1 MFALSPIVRLGVFL
15 VAAAASLAASI
26 ILCNTPSEAAHLA
39 IAPGFVIYL
48 LLFRQGVFRTVG
60 VRHVLYLAV
69 ATALVAGYMW
79 SLAYLSPGLAVRWR
93 ELPVAVYFLVSVH
106 ILTWVLFRLVGKV
119 TRAIFFI
126 HGEGP
131 IGNLR
136 RGAAGITW
144 GVLFLAI
151 IVPYLSATF
160 MIHWV
165 KFTDISDRYLPRGMA
180 LAKVAFEATDG
191 VRLGAWF
198 IRRPGHTSDTT
209 VILTPPRNLAKI
221 AALPYAQM
229 LTGNGYN
236 VLLVDLRGQGP
247 SEGHTFSFGVFEA
260 NDVLGALRY
269 LRLAH
274 PKASRHVFGFGL
286 SQGAGAVIAAA
297 ATDHRI
303 KGIVVDSASPV
314 IKLPLER
321 QIRALPSPVGRY
333 LRYSILMVAS
343 GQLGCNLFAAEP
355 IRNIGRVRGPVLIVH
370 GQEDKVVPL
379 SHAKRLFAAAGAPAI
394 LWKVPRAAHGE
405 TLAHGLADYPAHI
418 QRIFEP
424 VRHGGQP
431 LETPWK

>member
-1 MFALSPIVRLGVFL
+1 VRLGVFL

-39 IAPGFVIYL
+39 VVPGFVIYL
-48 LLFRQGVFRTVG
+48 LLFRRGAFRKVG
-60 VRHVLYLAV
+60 VRHVLYLAML
-69 ATALVAGYMW
+69 TALAAGYMW
-79 SLAYLSPGLAVRWR
+79 SLARLSPGLAVRWR

-106 ILTWVLFRLVGKV
+106 ILVWVLFHLVGKV

-126 HGEGP
+126 HGIAP
-131 IGNLR
+131 IGHFR
-136 RGAAGITW
+136 RVAAGIAW

-151 IVPYLSATF
+151 VVPYLSATF
-160 MIHWV
+160 TIHWV
-165 KFTDISDRYLPRGMA
+165 KFADVSDHYLPPGMA
-180 LAKVAFEATDG
+180 LQKVTFEATDG

-198 IRRPGHTSDTT
+198 IPRPGHASDTT
-209 VILTPPRNLAKI
+209 VILTPPRNLAKV

-229 LTGNGYN
+229 LTDNGYN

-297 ATDHRI
+297 ATDDRI
-303 KGIVVDSASPV
+303 KAIVIDSASSL
-314 IKLPLER
+314 IELPLKR

-333 LRYSILMVAS
+333 LRYAILVAAS
-343 GQLGCNLFAAEP
+343 AQLGCNLFTAEP

-379 SHAKRLFAAAGAPAI
+379 NHAQRLFAAASRPAM

-424 VRHGGQP
+424 IRRGGQP
-431 LETPWK
+431 LETPWE